1 MFKHISQI
9 FESNEPQNNLNHLLN
24 GEIEMTLDDLKKAID
39 EAVPVKVLEPDMG
52 VLRQGRR
59 NPPQFPIEILGQALG
74 AWTFEAADAAGAPV
88 DYVVGSLLAVS
99 SALIG
104 NSRRVSPW
112 EGWIEPSILW
122 IGLVGD
128 PSSGKSPAIDPA
140 LNLVRIIEAEMYPD
154 FEKKYKAWLK
164 KKEEATIA
172 EENWKAEVKA
182 ATKNGD
188 PVPDKPDNAA
198 APKEVVLPRITVND
212 SSTEKLGSLLAAHPK
227 GLLFYRDELSGL
239 FGGFDRYSGK
249 GFDRSFWIETY
260 GGRAYIIDRIKNPL
274 PIVIPNLSVSIL
286 GGIQPDKLSNILL
299 GDDDG
304 LIARFLWIWPDKFE
318 EPKRPSS
325 KVDNSTMLSIMRK
338 LSALLLDSSDHN
350 NGNHSINDNTNENE
364 NLNLKPHIISLDEPA
379 IEIFQEWR
387 QDNHKAANNVSGLLF
402 SFYGKTPGYVLRLA
416 LILELLW
423 WAATD
428 NKQEPTFISQRAIA
442 AAAHLVEDYFKPMAE
457 YVFGDAS
464 TPREEQL
471 ATILAKY
478 IIRSKADKINARE
491 IARVAKLPGLKDSN
505 AVDAAVNRLIEAGWL
520 FPDFKEFIGAGRP
533 GKDYIVNPKIKE
545 RTE

>member
-1 MFKHISQI
+1 
-9 FESNEPQNNLNHLLN
+9 
-24 GEIEMTLDDLKKAID
+24 MTLDDIRKAIN
-39 EAVPVKVLEPDMG
+39 EAVTIEHAEPDMG

-59 NPPQFPIEILGQALG
+59 NPPQFPIEILGQDIGVWVLETAEG
-74 AWTFEAADAAGAPV
+74 AGAPI
-88 DYVVGSLLAVS
+88 DYVIGSLLAVS
-99 SALIG
+99 TTLIG
-104 NSRRVSPW
+104 NARRISPW
-112 EGWIEPSILW
+112 EGWVEPSILW

-140 LNLVRIIEAEMYPD
+140 LNLVRVIENEMYPG
-154 FEKKYKAWLK
+154 FEQKYKEWLK
-164 KKEEATIA
+164 KKEEASIA

-182 ATKNGD
+182 STKNGNSI
-188 PVPDKPDNAA
+188 PDKPDQATT
-198 APKEVVLPRITVND
+198 PKEVVRPRITVND
-212 SSTEKLGSLLAAHPK
+212 TSTEKLGSLLAAHPK
-227 GLLFYRDELSGL
+227 GLLFNRDELCGL

-260 GGRAYIIDRIKNPL
+260 GGRSYTIDRIKNPL
-274 PIVIPNLSVSIL
+274 PIIIQNLSVSIL

-304 LIARFLWIWPDKFE
+304 LIARFLWIWPDKYE
-318 EPKRPSS
+318 EPRRPSS

-350 NGNHSINDNTNENE
+350 NGNNNTNENE
-364 NLNLKPHIISLDEPA
+364 NWNLKPRIISLDEDA

-387 QDNHKAANNVSGLLF
+387 KDNHKAANNVSGLLS

-416 LILELLW
+416 LVLELLW
-423 WAATD
+423 WAVTED
-428 NKQEPTFISQRAIA
+428 KQEPSFISQRAIA
-442 AAAHLVEDYFKPMAE
+442 AAAHLVEGYFKPMAE
-457 YVFGDAS
+457 YVFGDVSA
-464 TPREEQL
+464 PRDEQL

-478 IIRSKADKINARE
+478 IIRSKADKINIRE

-505 AVDAAVNRLIEAGWL
+505 AVDAAVNHLIEAGWL
-520 FPDFKEFIGAGRP
+520 FPDFKNIIGAGRP
-533 GKDYIVNPKIKE
+533 RKDYIVNPKIKE